1 MLKKFLFIVL
11 PFTVFSQTQLPKE
24 EVIELLTADTWNI
37 AYNITPQGERVEHE
51 DESKIRDSW
60 VIFNKDG
67 SYEMPG
73 SMGSITKGK
82 WTYNEE
88 NSFIYFSESRAKYR
102 ARVDEISELGLELNY
117 VDDGGFKIGLIH
129 YIFIPTEKSSEAL
142 TEIITSGTWQII
154 SQKFDTIEDKTLAE
168 NLENTWFKFNNDFTY
183 QRSEVIEGN
192 PVIKSGTWFFDDE
205 FRLNLDN
212 DEMTIYSV
220 VGDKSRMILT
230 STTDGINTIECRKLA
245 E

>member
-1 MLKKFLFIVL
+1 M
-11 PFTVFSQTQLPKE
+11 
-24 EVIELLTADTWNI
+24 
-37 AYNITPQGERVEHE
+37 
-51 DESKIRDSW
+51 
-60 VIFNKDG
+60 
-67 SYEMPG
+67 
-73 SMGSITKGK
+73 
-82 WTYNEE
+82 
-88 NSFIYFSESRAKYR
+88 
-102 ARVDEISELGLELNY
+102 NY

-168 NLENTWFKFNNDFTY
+168 NLENTWIKFNHDFTY
-183 QRSEVIEGN
+183 QRTEVIEGN
-192 PVIKSGTWFFDDE
+192 PVIKNGTWFFDDE

>member
-1 MLKKFLFIVL
+1 MLKKILFIVL

-24 EVIELLTADTWNI
+24 EVIDLLTADTWNI

-102 ARVDEISELGLELNY
+102 ARIDEISELGRSEERRVGN
-117 VDDGGFKIGLIH
+117 
-129 YIFIPTEKSSEAL
+129 KSSE
-142 TEIITSGTWQII
+142 
-154 SQKFDTIEDKTLAE
+154 
-168 NLENTWFKFNNDFTY
+168 
-183 QRSEVIEGN
+183 RV
-192 PVIKSGTWFFDDE
+192 
-205 FRLNLDN
+205 
-212 DEMTIYSV
+212 
-220 VGDKSRMILT
+220 
-230 STTDGINTIECRKLA
+230 C
-245 E
+245 